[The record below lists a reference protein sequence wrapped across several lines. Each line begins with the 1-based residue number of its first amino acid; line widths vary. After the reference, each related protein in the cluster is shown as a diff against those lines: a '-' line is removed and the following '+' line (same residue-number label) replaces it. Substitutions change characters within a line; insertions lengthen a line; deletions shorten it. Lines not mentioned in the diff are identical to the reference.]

1 MKYKGIPTNTPSPE
15 NSLMHL
21 QPHQHL
27 GVLRLRHAVILSQA
41 AVILSNA
48 AVILSGA
55 DPPRSGESAES
66 KDPQMIALR

>member
-1 MKYKGIPTNTPSPE
+1 MKYKGIPTNTPSRE

-21 QPHQHL
+21 QPYQHL
-27 GVLRLRHAVILSQA
+27 GVLRLRHAVILSK
-41 AVILSNA
+41 A

-55 DPPRSGESAES
+55 DSPRSGESAES